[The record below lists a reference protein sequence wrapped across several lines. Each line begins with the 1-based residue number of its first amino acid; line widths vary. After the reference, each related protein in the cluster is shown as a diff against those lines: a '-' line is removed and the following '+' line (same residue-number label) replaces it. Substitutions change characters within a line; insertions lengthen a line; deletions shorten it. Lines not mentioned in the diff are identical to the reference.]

1 MATFRF
7 RLDSVLKLR
16 EQERD
21 NRRLELLQAIS
32 AEEILLERAKLL
44 DMQQMQLQEDLRAAT
59 CRGVLDVDQV
69 LGYRRYELILAAQ
82 REELNRQLEAVRE
95 EIEKRRAALLE
106 ANRAL
111 RVLELLRDKQRE
123 RFLKGT
129 MKKELKQ
136 IDELASRQSSVEGDA
151 WAEC

>member
-1 MATFRF
+1 MAQFQF
-7 RLDSVLKLR
+7 RLESILKIR
-16 EQERD
+16 ERERD

-32 AEEILLERAKLL
+32 AEEILLEQAKSL
-44 DMQQMQLQEDLRAAT
+44 DAQQKRLQEDLRAAT
-59 CRGVLDVDQV
+59 RRGLLDVDQV

-82 REELNRQLEAVRE
+82 RDELARQLKAIRE
-95 EIEKRRAALLE
+95 EIERRRAALLE

-123 RFLKGT
+123 RFLKNA
-129 MKKELKQ
+129 MKNELKQ
-136 IDELASRQSSVEGDA
+136 MDELVNRQSSVDGDA

>member
-1 MATFRF
+1 MAQFQF
-7 RLDSVLKLR
+7 RLESILKIR
-16 EQERD
+16 ERERD

-32 AEEILLERAKLL
+32 AEEILLEQAKAL
-44 DMQQMQLQEDLRAAT
+44 DAQQKRLQEDLRAAT
-59 CRGVLDVDQV
+59 RRGLLDVDQV

-82 REELNRQLEAVRE
+82 RDELARQLKAIRE
-95 EIEKRRAALLE
+95 EIERRRAALLE

-123 RFLKGT
+123 RFLKNA
-129 MKKELKQ
+129 MKNELKQ
-136 IDELASRQSSVEGDA
+136 MDELVNRQSSVDGDA

>member
-1 MATFRF
+1 MAQFQF
-7 RLDSVLKLR
+7 RLESVLKIR
-16 EQERD
+16 ERERD

-32 AEEILLERAKLL
+32 AEEILLEQAKAL
-44 DMQQMQLQEDLRAAT
+44 DAQQKRLQEDLRAAT
-59 CRGVLDVDQV
+59 RRGLLDVDQV

-82 REELNRQLEAVRE
+82 RDELARQLKAIRE
-95 EIEKRRAALLE
+95 EIERRRAALLE

-123 RFLKGT
+123 RFLKNA
-129 MKKELKQ
+129 MKNELKQ
-136 IDELASRQSSVEGDA
+136 MDELANRQSSVDGDA